1 MLTKEIKDMS
11 EVEITELFNGKIKE
25 MFELVEQINEETEH
39 TAVTV
44 TYAGLAQDTEDGA
57 QVIGQGALVGSP
69 RHLVTLLSDDEE
81 IEQIA
86 HSLTLQSIVSEMQE
100 EADE

>member
-25 MFELVEQINEETEH
+25 MFELVNQINEETDH
-39 TAVTV
+39 TAVTI
-44 TYAGLAQDTEDGA
+44 TYAGLAQDHEDST
-57 QVIGQGALVGSP
+57 QVFGQGALIGSP
-69 RHLVTLLSDDEE
+69 AHLVTMLSDDDEV
-81 IEQIA
+81 EQLA